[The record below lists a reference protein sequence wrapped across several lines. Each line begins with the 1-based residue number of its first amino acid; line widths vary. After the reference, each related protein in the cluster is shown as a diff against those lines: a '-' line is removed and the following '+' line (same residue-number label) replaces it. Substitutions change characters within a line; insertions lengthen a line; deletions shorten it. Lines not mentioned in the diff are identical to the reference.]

1 MTLSHNLDFPPVY
14 KRLRDRAVAF
24 GVIATALYFLITVSG
39 TLAYWIFGVEDE
51 IFKGIGLVILIPFM
65 VPSMYFFARQLILKF
80 RAIYATSPLCPLC
93 AAKMLASDGAAASS
107 TGPSM
112 PADPGDMFACPR
124 CSHAASRAEL
134 KAAWRDVT

>member
-1 MTLSHNLDFPPVY
+1 MLGFARIALVCVFANSAIDLSTRVFGFDGGVW
-14 KRLRDRAVAF
+14 KTAVS
-24 GVIATALYFLITVSG
+24 VALLLG
-39 TLAYWIFGVEDE
+39 TLPLLFYVVRLCIIE
-51 IFKGIGLVILIPFM
+51 L
-65 VPSMYFFARQLILKF
+65 
-80 RAIYATSPLCPLC
+80 RANYAKSPLCPLC

-112 PADPGDMFACPR
+112 PADSGDMFACPR